1 MNSITLS
8 RTSKQ
13 LDCWIYLINENFFSP
28 SGFFAEP
35 NWGLP
40 LAIAANL
47 HTPYRIEVGIEKILN
62 IEYKDKEGKGKCV
75 EMGEETSAK
84 FSWFSFNLNANSLIG
99 SSYLGERNL
108 CWLSCWPTRKLLHN
122 FPSRR
127 ALWAGCVI
135 VWQAITRTCRER
147 LDRTLISIKFFLI
160 IVSDRRRASFV
171 V

>member
-13 LDCWIYLINENFFSP
+13 LDGWIYLINENFFSP

-108 CWLSCWPTRKLLHN
+108 CWLSCWPTRKLLSTITSHPGELSEPDALSSDKQSHALVESDSIAPSFQLN
-122 FPSRR
+122 F
-127 ALWAGCVI
+127 
-135 VWQAITRTCRER
+135 
-147 LDRTLISIKFFLI
+147 F
-160 IVSDRRRASFV
+160 
-171 V
+171 